1 MTTTTSTTSSNA
13 LPATLSAAGVARTT
27 RIGIG
32 RIGYEVRTY
41 ARQLDQVFFTFLFP
55 VLMLGIFA
63 SVFDTMSL
71 PDGRGGM
78 TQIQA
83 AEYYLPAMLAS
94 GILLSGVQNLGVD
107 VAVARTNGSL
117 KRLAGTPMPPVA
129 FFIGKLG
136 QAVVT
141 GLAQAIVLLAV
152 GGLVFG
158 VALPSEP
165 GSWATFAWVFVLGTL
180 TSALL
185 GIALSRIPRSGRSA
199 TAVVIPIVLVV
210 QFASGIY
217 IQFSQLPEWMQQAAQ
232 ALPVAWMA
240 LGMRAALL
248 PESYAVQELGQSWNL
263 EGVALVLGIWLVV
276 GLVLVRVTFR
286 WIRRS

>member
-1 MTTTTSTTSSNA
+1 MTGLGGG
-13 LPATLSAAGVARTT
+13 LPHPLSPAGIARTA
-27 RIGIG
+27 RIGVG
-32 RIGYEVRTY
+32 RVAYEVRTY
-41 ARQLDQVFFTFLFP
+41 FRQLDQVLFTFLFP

-63 SVFDTMSL
+63 SVFETMTF
-71 PDGRGGM
+71 PDGRGG
-78 TQIQA
+78 TTEIAA

-107 VAVARTNGSL
+107 VAVARTNGTL

-129 FFIGKLG
+129 FLIGKIG

-152 GGLVFG
+152 GVLVFG
-158 VALPSEP
+158 VALPTSA
-165 GSWATFAWVFVLGTL
+165 GSWATFGWVFALGTV

-185 GIALSRIPRSGRSA
+185 GVALSRAPRSGRSA
-199 TAVVIPIVLVV
+199 TAVIIPIVLVV
-210 QFASGIY
+210 QFASGIF
-217 IQFSQLPEWMQQAAQ
+217 IQFSLLPEWMQQAAQ

-248 PESYAVQELGQSWNL
+248 PESYAMLEVGESWNL
-263 EGVALVLGIWLVV
+263 AGVGIALGVWLVV
-276 GLVLVRVTFR
+276 GLIAVRLTFR
-286 WIRRS
+286 WIHRS